1 MLAKGDTAIDF
12 NEVVL
17 NVPHIIKVKTMIKQ
31 WTPVPADE
39 NKITE
44 LEELL
49 GVHHIQARLFLRQG
63 IYSKLEAERFLNPSL
78 EQLHD
83 PFRMDGMITALERIQ
98 QAIDHD
104 EKILIYGDYDVDGV
118 TSVTLLFGFL
128 QHFTNKV
135 DYYIPDRYKEG
146 YGVSMEGI
154 DYASQ
159 NGISLIISVDCGI
172 KAIRPVAEAKRRN
185 IDFIICDHHLPEE
198 ELPDAVAILDP
209 KKPGCT
215 YPYKE
220 LSGCGIAFKLAQAYG
235 TANGWILE
243 EFKPLLDLVVVSIA
257 SDIVP
262 MTGENR
268 VLAHF
273 GLQQL
278 NNYPR
283 PGFSALI
290 NQNGPKNNLKIEN
303 IVFGIGPMI
312 NAAGRIADAKQA
324 VHLLLSNDPAVTADY
339 ARLLQERNQLR
350 KEYDQSIVAE
360 AIAMHQ
366 GTDGWKDQQSIVLF
380 HPKWHKGVIGIAAS
394 RLVDQFHRP
403 TIILTESNG
412 KAVGSARSI
421 SGFDIYE
428 TIKSCE
434 HLLENF
440 GGHQHA
446 AGITLD
452 IKNVEPFKKAFE
464 AAVCSQ
470 STTTSPGPE
479 IKYFAELQLNEL
491 TPDFWKE
498 LQAFAPFGP
507 YNRNPVF
514 VSRDVTDSG
523 YSKLLKEKH
532 IRLHISQNGSFPVS
546 AIAFNQGVHF
556 SKVISQPFHICYTVQ
571 ENHWN
576 GKTSLQLNVKD
587 IKFGKS

>member
-1 MLAKGDTAIDF
+1 MK
-12 NEVVL
+12 
-17 NVPHIIKVKTMIKQ
+17 KQ
-31 WTPVPADE
+31 WIPIPADE

-63 IYSKLEAERFLNPSL
+63 IYSKLEADRFLNPSL
-78 EQLHD
+78 DQLHD
-83 PFRMDGMITALERIQ
+83 PFRMDGMLLALERIQ
-98 QAIDHD
+98 QAIDQD

-118 TSVTLLFGFL
+118 TSVTLLFSFL

-135 DYYIPDRYKEG
+135 DFYIPDRYKEG
-146 YGVSMEGI
+146 YGVSTQGI

-172 KAIRPVAEAKRRN
+172 KAIPQVAEAKRRD

-198 ELPDAVAILDP
+198 ILPDAVAILDP
-209 KKPGCT
+209 KKPGCS

-235 TANGWILE
+235 MANGWVLN
-243 EFKPLLDLVVVSIA
+243 EFMSLLDLVVVSIA

-278 NNYPR
+278 NSNPR
-283 PGFSALI
+283 LGFSALI
-290 NQNGPKNNLKIEN
+290 EQSSQKGKLKIED

-324 VHLLLSNDPAVTADY
+324 VRLLLSDDLAVTADY
-339 ARLLQERNQLR
+339 GRLLKQRNQLR
-350 KEYDQSIVAE
+350 KEYDRSIVAE
-360 AIAMHQ
+360 ARAIHEA
-366 GTDGWKDQQSIVLF
+366 TDAWKGQKSIVLF

-394 RLVDQFHRP
+394 RMVDQYHRP

-412 KAVGSARSI
+412 KVVGSARSVQ
-421 SGFDIYE
+421 GFDIYK
-428 TIKSCE
+428 TIKACE

-446 AGITLD
+446 AGMTMD
-452 IKNVEPFKKAFE
+452 IEKVEAFKKAFE
-464 AAVCSQ
+464 EAVQ
-470 STTTSPGPE
+470 AQEISPPQEPE
-479 IKYFAELQLNEL
+479 IKYFAELPLDEL
-491 TPDFWKE
+491 RPRFWKD

-507 YNRNPVF
+507 HNRNPVF
-514 VSRDVTDSG
+514 VSRNVVDIG
-523 YSKLLKEKH
+523 YSQLLKEKH
-532 IRLHISQNGSFPVS
+532 LRLHLSQNGSFPVKG
-546 AIAFNQGVHF
+546 IAFNQGVHF
-556 SKVISQPFHICYTVQ
+556 PMIKSQPFHICYTIQ

-576 GKTSLQLNVKD
+576 GKATLQLNVKD
-587 IKFGKS
+587 IKFD